1 MSCLA
6 NGCVTFAAI
15 AAAAAVLKAPSDKG
29 VNQTLREACRVWPRE
44 MGLWGTGSEMTPPLG
59 T

>member
-6 NGCVTFAAI
+6 SGCVPF
-15 AAAAAVLKAPSDKG
+15 AAAAVLKASGDKG
-29 VNQTLREACRVWPRE
+29 VNRALGEACRVWPGK
-44 MGLWGTGSEMTPPLG
+44 MGLWGAGPEMTPPSG